1 MIGVTQQ
8 VKIYLA
14 LLQGGLQLMATMPQ
28 LHNLIII
35 SLAVFLVDLP
45 CSWVME
51 FEQRVSDTLREH
63 CIPLSVDSLVKGG
76 MNYI

>member
-14 LLQGGLQLMATMPQ
+14 LLQGGLQLMAMMPQ

-35 SLAVFLVDLP
+35 SLANFFGLLTVFHFLGHGVRAA
-45 CSWVME
+45 SV
-51 FEQRVSDTLREH
+51 RHTTGTLYSFV
-63 CIPLSVDSLVKGG
+63 C
-76 MNYI
+76 

>member
-14 LLQGGLQLMATMPQ
+14 LLQGGLQLMAMMPQ

-35 SLAVFLVDLP
+35 SLAVFLVDLL
-45 CSWVME
+45 CSWVTE
-51 FEQRVSDTLREH
+51 FEQRVSDTLWEH